1 MTEVTDELKRLAL
14 IAADLG
20 LSAELRT
27 KSIELMGKIGTSE
40 AFHGLLELA
49 GNEGLINRE
58 RDLALKQAREILK
71 QSRQ

>member
-1 MTEVTDELKRLAL
+1 MTEQANELKRLTS

-27 KSIELMGKIGTSE
+27 KAIDLMGKVGTRE
-40 AFHGLLELA
+40 AFQALLELA

-58 RDLALKQAREILK
+58 RDLALKRAREILK
-71 QSRQ
+71 ISRQ